1 MASQSSTFL
10 FDGAEKAID
19 GSRDTLFSC
28 SGTLV
33 GFSHWWSLSLPDM
46 YRINSVTITNKADL
60 LYRMTDVE
68 ILIGNF
74 EEDNGNKNP
83 ICAVISYIPSAGTHT
98 FNCGG
103 MIGRFVNLKLDS
115 LNPLAALMVCE
126 VEVYGELVVP
136 APSFSTVVMGRNV
149 TVVEKKLCWSD
160 ALFYCRDLH
169 WDLLSIRSK
178 QEQREVEEAL
188 KKVSFPLTHHV
199 WFGRR
204 RYLMAGTWFWMSG
217 ASETYDYWERNSFWG
232 ETSPCGAIATSAPFK
247 WNDLPCGEHL
257 HFICLKDYQSDKKRV
272 EFYSTTRRLTQ
283 LSP

>member
-1 MASQSSTFL
+1 
-10 FDGAEKAID
+10 
-19 GSRDTLFSC
+19 
-28 SGTLV
+28 
-33 GFSHWWSLSLPDM
+33 M

-160 ALFYCRDLH
+160 ALFYCRDFH

-178 QEQREVEEAL
+178 QEQRKVEEAL

-204 RYLMAGTWFWMSG
+204 RGFWEGEMRGVQLVSFATRCHYILHTG
-217 ASETYDYWERNSFWG
+217 PLSVLVAFSLPASRPRKVQNHDLQRLNRNRNRQETR
-232 ETSPCGAIATSAPFK
+232 T
-247 WNDLPCGEHL
+247 L
-257 HFICLKDYQSDKKRV
+257 
-272 EFYSTTRRLTQ
+272 
-283 LSP
+283 